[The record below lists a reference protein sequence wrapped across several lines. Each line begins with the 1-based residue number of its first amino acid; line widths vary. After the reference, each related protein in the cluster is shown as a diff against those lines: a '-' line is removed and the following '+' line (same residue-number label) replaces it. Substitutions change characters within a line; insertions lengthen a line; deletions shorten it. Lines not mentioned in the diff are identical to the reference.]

1 MFYWNFIDIF
11 LILFLLV
18 IIVLYVV
25 CESYFN
31 SVIEVIGENLD
42 IFYGFLIVVFYDDYI
57 VYFLCLIVFIFMF

>member
-31 SVIEVIGENLD
+31 SVIEVI
-42 IFYGFLIVVFYDDYI
+42 
-57 VYFLCLIVFIFMF
+57 